1 MNKIILNENQLKRL
15 FEYHAQQRLPF
26 DEVFYGKKN
35 QAEQYLDWL
44 EEFGKYGTIG
54 NSSLNFQECVENGI
68 EAAVKRKRITGMK
81 YDNYIDEISDILNQK
96 FKYIQYDDRGNIY
109 VERAINIEHNI
120 NTVVND
126 LFSSLSDKYHNNVG
140 GCWAFKPGMGIAYC
154 TEANGALI
162 LLKGY
167 IRLEEID
174 WLKTCDLNYNQ
185 DEYEIRVKPN
195 AKVELF
201 EVLVNGK
208 YKLPLQGTLIVSST
222 YFGNRQGYEKDL
234 ATVDDGM
241 GGKRLINRQGEYVCG
256 NYEVRKSLG
265 DGFYE
270 IINPNEYNR
279 NANIFDSNKNVII
292 SKKWFDGCFYDKNN
306 QQFII
311 ENDGLYNFMDLNGN
325 LLLDDFYSTVRNLNK
340 YIYLFISKTN
350 CDVYIND
357 GGVYKL
363 LFRSMYD
370 NIRYLSI
377 DRNDC
382 FLVKKDGKYNIID
395 VNEKQ
400 LFNNWYDSIDERYN
414 FSEIMF
420 YVKLD
425 GKANFI
431 DINEKPLLK
440 VWYDDVFTLVDGYFL
455 VKEEKKNNII
465 DSNSRYISDEWFD
478 DFELVDFYNPNRD
491 LYMLINNQQNDYSYN
506 ILKLSMG
513 KLSPIWFKSCRN
525 ASKLFNTNNGLAYFV
540 GIGEDFKPYIFDENG
555 TFYIKISDD
564 NEIMPKGK
572 TPIPC
577 TNN

>member
-1 MNKIILNENQLKRL
+1 MRIILNENQLNKL

-44 EEFGKYGTIG
+44 EEFGKYGKIG
-54 NSSLNFQECVENGI
+54 NSNLNFQECVENGI

-81 YDNYIDEISDILNQK
+81 YDNYIDEISDVLNQK
-96 FKYIQYDDRGNIY
+96 FKFLQYDDRGNIY
-109 VERAINIEHNI
+109 VERAITIDEDIE
-120 NTVVND
+120 TVVYD
-126 LFSSLSDKYHNNVG
+126 LFTSLSDKYHNNVG

-154 TEANGALI
+154 SEAIGARL

-167 IRLEEID
+167 IRLEDID

-185 DEYEIRVKPN
+185 SEYEIRVKPN

-208 YKLPLQGTLIVSST
+208 YKLPLQGTLVVSST
-222 YFGNRQGYEKDL
+222 YFGNNSWFENDL

-256 NYEVRKSLG
+256 DYGVRKSLG

-279 NANIFDSNKNVII
+279 NANIFDSNKNIII
-292 SKKWFDGCFYDKNN
+292 SKNWFDGCSYDKEHKH
-306 QQFII
+306 FII
-311 ENDGLYNFMDLNGN
+311 ENDGLYNYMDLNGN
-325 LLLDDFYSTVRNLNK
+325 FLLDDFYSTVHHMNK
-340 YIYLFISKTN
+340 YIYVFSSRTN
-350 CDVYIND
+350 GNVYFND
-357 GGVYKL
+357 GGIYKL
-363 LFRSMYD
+363 LFKNWYD

-377 DRNDC
+377 ENNDF
-382 FLVKKDGKYNIID
+382 FLVKKDGKCNIVD
-395 VNEKQ
+395 TNERQ
-400 LFNNWYDSIDERYN
+400 LFKNWYKRIDESYN

-420 YVKLD
+420 YVKVD

-440 VWYDDVFTLVDGYFL
+440 VWHDAAFTLSDGYFL
-455 VKEEKKNNII
+455 VKEERKYNIM
-465 DSNSRYISDEWFD
+465 DSNSKYISDEWFD
-478 DFELVDFYNPNRD
+478 EYEVVDFYNPNRD
-491 LYMLINNQQNDYSYN
+491 LYMLIKYLPNDYRYN
-506 ILKLSMG
+506 ILKLSVG

-525 ASKLFNTNNGLAYFV
+525 VSKLFKTNNGLAYFA
-540 GIGEDFKPYIFDENG
+540 GISEDFKSYVFDESG
-555 TFYIKISDD
+555 TFYIKNSDD

-572 TPIPC
+572 NPIPFA
-577 TNN
+577 NE